1 MSTKQ
6 SLFIDS
12 TIPKK
17 KLKHHSLLILGCIAF
32 VILWSSGWIGSK
44 YGQDY
49 AGVFTLLVYRY
60 FIVVALLVLVVCLT
74 RSWRRLSRSEL
85 IIHASVGLLSHGIY
99 LGLCNTAFQ
108 LDVSTGMVALITAL
122 LPLITSTL
130 SPNVSGEWANPRQWF
145 GLALGMFA
153 VLMLIANKV
162 LLGGAPVA
170 YLLPF
175 IGITAFSLAT
185 LLDRRCS
192 LQRKALHKA
201 STPLPLVC
209 LIHCS
214 SALLLFLPIAA
225 ISERFSTHW
234 GNELLFSVVWLAV
247 VVSIGAYGMMFL
259 MLRHL
264 SAIKVASL
272 EYLAPPTTMLI
283 AYFMFNERLSVL
295 DFCGLALAGIGVYLV
310 LSVKQ
315 TKAAKYRHTTFS
327 RNQEIA
333 PSSRAARTPWAMY
346 IGNIDIHLGTPEN

>member
-1 MSTKQ
+1 MSTKK
-6 SLFIDS
+6 SLFVDS
-12 TIPKK
+12 TIPKNNF
-17 KLKHHSLLILGCIAF
+17 KHLSLLIVGCIAF

-44 YGQDY
+44 YGQGY

-60 FIVVALLVLVVCLT
+60 IIVVILLVLIVCLT
-74 RSWRRLSRSEL
+74 RSWRKLSRSEL
-85 IIHASVGLLSHGIY
+85 MIHASVGLLSHGIY
-99 LGLCNTAFQ
+99 LGMCNTAFQ
-108 LDVSTGMVALITAL
+108 MDVSTGMVALITAL

-130 SPNVSGEWANPRQWF
+130 SPSVSGEWANPRQWI
-145 GLALGMFA
+145 GLALGLFA

-185 LLDRRCS
+185 LLDRRFS
-192 LQRKALHKA
+192 LKRKALRKG

-209 LIHCS
+209 LIHCA
-214 SALLLFLPIAA
+214 SALILFLPMAA
-225 ISERFSTHW
+225 ISERFNTQW
-234 GNELLFSVVWLAV
+234 GSELFFSVLWLAV

-283 AYFMFNERLSVL
+283 AYFMFGERLSLL
-295 DFCGLALAGIGVYLV
+295 DFCGLTLAGVGVYLV
-310 LSVKQ
+310 LSVKP
-315 TKAAKYRHTTFS
+315 TKVNKNRHATVLRRHAVVTVPDQS
-327 RNQEIA
+327 Q
-333 PSSRAARTPWAMY
+333 
-346 IGNIDIHLGTPEN
+346 